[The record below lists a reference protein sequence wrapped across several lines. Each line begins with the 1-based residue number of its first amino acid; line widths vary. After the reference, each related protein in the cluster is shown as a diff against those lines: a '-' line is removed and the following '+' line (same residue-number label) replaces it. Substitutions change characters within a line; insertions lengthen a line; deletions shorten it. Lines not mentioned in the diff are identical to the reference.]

1 MDHQGNLSLLLTLS
15 VDPLD
20 EELLYVI
27 NFLTTPVRKAIAPL
41 PSCIFP
47 QVWWYRVLLGNTN
60 QNLKAPPQFFFTSFL
75 LFYSF
80 IELSQKTIGKSP
92 KSQIITPFNLL

>member
-41 PSCIFP
+41 PRLHLSP
-47 QVWWYRVLLGNTN
+47 SLVVQGLTREHKPEPESTSSV
-60 QNLKAPPQFFFTSFL
+60 FFTSFL